1 MNTNYD
7 SALKK
12 WVSSVRDMIEKSYN
26 NDMDRGYSWR
36 VDLEIQSGSRFDKIV
51 KSTACGDSSESRSVY
66 AFIEKKTGDIYKP
79 ASWKAPAKHARGNIY
94 AEDGGLKCADPYGI
108 AYLRGL

>member
-1 MNTNYD
+1 MQSNDYAYSLNE
-7 SALKK
+7 
-12 WVSSVRDMIEKSYN
+12 WVSSVKTMISNAYN
-26 NDMDRGYSWR
+26 SHMDRGYSWR

-79 ASWKAPAKHARGNIY
+79 ASWKAPAKHVRGNIY
-94 AEDGGLKCADPYGI
+94 AQDKGLTCAGPYGI
-108 AYLRGL
+108 AYLR